1 MLFREVVHKKITSDK
16 TPKIYI
22 IRRHSMKTLGEL
34 IWDENPM
41 EIDNTSPPLD
51 PNGIQI
57 ECIMICCIVVC
68 GGSGPICTFPGTN
81 CK

>member
-1 MLFREVVHKKITSDK
+1 
-16 TPKIYI
+16 
-22 IRRHSMKTLGEL
+22 MKTLGEL

-57 ECIMICCIVVC
+57 ECINNYN
-68 GGSGPICTFPGTN
+68 SN
-81 CK
+81 S

>member
-1 MLFREVVHKKITSDK
+1 
-16 TPKIYI
+16 
-22 IRRHSMKTLGEL
+22 MKTLGEL

-57 ECIMICCIVVC
+57 ECITSIFI
-68 GGSGPICTFPGTN
+68 IKN
-81 CK
+81 

>member
-1 MLFREVVHKKITSDK
+1 
-16 TPKIYI
+16 
-22 IRRHSMKTLGEL
+22 MKTLGEL

-51 PNGIQI
+51 PNGIKI

>member
-1 MLFREVVHKKITSDK
+1 
-16 TPKIYI
+16 
-22 IRRHSMKTLGEL
+22 MKTLGEL

-57 ECIMICCIVVC
+57 EYRYILPC
-68 GGSGPICTFPGTN
+68 N
-81 CK
+81 